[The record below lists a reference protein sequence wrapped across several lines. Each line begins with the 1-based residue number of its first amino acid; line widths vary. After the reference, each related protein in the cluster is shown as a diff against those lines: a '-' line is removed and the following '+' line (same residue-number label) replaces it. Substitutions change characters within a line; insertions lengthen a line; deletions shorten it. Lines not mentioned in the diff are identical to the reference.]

1 MIFLI
6 LFSDSL
12 KLLDKVIAVVND
24 EPIFYSE
31 LEEVYRST
39 TLTENDSIKNEILKN
54 LIKQRVILVLAK
66 SDSSLS
72 ISEDEFKNFSKNYMD
87 NIYFQYGRIE
97 IFNKIQ
103 SLGVNPND
111 TLEIKKILKSYE
123 IPDSIIIFSDPELAN
138 KVFLIVGK
146 KIFDEELKKNNLTIN
161 EFIENQREFIKKQ
174 ILIQKY
180 ISKYI
185 APEISIT
192 EDEIKSFYEIHKD
205 SFPKQPN
212 IYYLQQIVIPVP
224 ASFEQE
230 EKAYDKIKGI
240 YKRLQKGENFEK
252 LAKKFSDDSI
262 IELGW
267 VKRNYLSQF
276 LSQDLIL
283 EIFSTPK
290 GSWTRPIRTPLGY
303 NIFKI
308 DDKSSDS
315 VKISHILIKV
325 KPSKE
330 DIERARERV
339 LIILENAK
347 KNFEETA
354 KENSISPFEIG
365 YVPEDAIPDELK
377 PYFKD
382 VKENSIIG
390 PIYKDGFYLILR
402 VKHFIPEKITRY
414 EDVREQIKFILM
426 NERIEEKISEIYEKN
441 KDKVL
446 IKIYK

>member
-72 ISEDEFKNFSKNYMD
+72 VSEDEFKNFSKNYMD

-111 TLEIKKILKSYE
+111 TIEIKKILKSYE

-146 KIFDEELKKNNLTIN
+146 KIFDEELRKNNLTIN

-185 APEISIT
+185 
-192 EDEIKSFYEIHKD
+192 
-205 SFPKQPN
+205 
-212 IYYLQQIVIPVP
+212 
-224 ASFEQE
+224 
-230 EKAYDKIKGI
+230 
-240 YKRLQKGENFEK
+240 
-252 LAKKFSDDSI
+252 
-262 IELGW
+262 
-267 VKRNYLSQF
+267 
-276 LSQDLIL
+276 
-283 EIFSTPK
+283 TP
-290 GSWTRPIRTPLGY
+290 
-303 NIFKI
+303 
-308 DDKSSDS
+308 
-315 VKISHILIKV
+315 
-325 KPSKE
+325 
-330 DIERARERV
+330 
-339 LIILENAK
+339 
-347 KNFEETA
+347 
-354 KENSISPFEIG
+354 
-365 YVPEDAIPDELK
+365 
-377 PYFKD
+377 
-382 VKENSIIG
+382 
-390 PIYKDGFYLILR
+390 
-402 VKHFIPEKITRY
+402 
-414 EDVREQIKFILM
+414 
-426 NERIEEKISEIYEKN
+426 
-441 KDKVL
+441 
-446 IKIYK
+446 

>member
-72 ISEDEFKNFSKNYMD
+72 VSEDEFKNFSKNYMD

-111 TLEIKKILKSYE
+111 TIEIKKILKSYE

-185 APEISIT
+185 TPEISIT
-192 EDEIKSFYEIHKD
+192 EDEIKSF
-205 SFPKQPN
+205 
-212 IYYLQQIVIPVP
+212 L
-224 ASFEQE
+224 
-230 EKAYDKIKGI
+230 
-240 YKRLQKGENFEK
+240 
-252 LAKKFSDDSI
+252 
-262 IELGW
+262 
-267 VKRNYLSQF
+267 
-276 LSQDLIL
+276 
-283 EIFSTPK
+283 
-290 GSWTRPIRTPLGY
+290 
-303 NIFKI
+303 
-308 DDKSSDS
+308 
-315 VKISHILIKV
+315 
-325 KPSKE
+325 
-330 DIERARERV
+330 
-339 LIILENAK
+339 
-347 KNFEETA
+347 
-354 KENSISPFEIG
+354 
-365 YVPEDAIPDELK
+365 
-377 PYFKD
+377 
-382 VKENSIIG
+382 
-390 PIYKDGFYLILR
+390 
-402 VKHFIPEKITRY
+402 
-414 EDVREQIKFILM
+414 
-426 NERIEEKISEIYEKN
+426 
-441 KDKVL
+441 
-446 IKIYK
+446 